1 MTLQLRAQAFASIL
15 NTRGMITVSRKS
27 LVKIVAV
34 IFLVYVAVTVMT
46 LISTFRA
53 SESISRT
60 NLGSTLAS
68 GDTGLEELEQKLA
81 VFDRRFSLLKF
92 WLLPARYTSRVVILF
107 PPLDRQ
113 REAAE
118 LLLERVEIGS
128 STAELAIE
136 LGRSS
141 FGLRDDALSGSV
153 SLSDP
158 DQLVDLS
165 DSLAALKFDSIQV
178 LDSLERSS
186 AVKTEFEDLPANRFF
201 ESLSRRMNGQEEQL
215 AEIARFSGLLSD
227 VLVHDITMIQEMTGT
242 FDELRSFAT
251 GEASTT
257 EIEAVIVDLARRT
270 AAIKR
275 MSTEMVESAPEAVIS
290 TGYGDVI
297 GTLHELN
304 VVADRLAGS
313 LLMIVG
319 VFADSFD
326 RLAASEKSLFD
337 DGEAL
342 SETLN
347 SLIENEEEIASA
359 VDSISNNVSLLLE
372 LGESGP
378 ISLGA
383 LGDVLERR
391 VEPLLELSSMMIGA
405 PRVAGEVFGVDGETR
420 RFLFLGQTSDELRAA
435 GGFTSSSWILTFRA
449 GMLVDREYLEVAHFE
464 DLDSLDQYPDAYD
477 ALRLHMDAGSMFL
490 RDAGWD
496 PNFPT
501 VGKLAL
507 EIYAIGRDV
516 EVDGVISLTQWA
528 FIEFISAMNGLKTD
542 SGVIQAEDLLSTIEE
557 GTDREGTIFLSTLFD
572 VLIDSM
578 NGETLKANGINVLT
592 STESLFGSKD
602 LMIYTQTSEIQSQ
615 IVKIGWCGPLSNSRG
630 DRLAVVDSNVGWN
643 KVDRNIDRKFSYQ
656 VDLSDV
662 KTPRAKLELE
672 YANLSVIADNICDVQ
687 KHVGGQYEIL
697 LDGCYWNYVRVYLP
711 LGAELVSGD
720 SLPLEPGSIAVRV
733 GGQVAGR
740 DTVGLTYDDNGVHIS
755 GLMAVNPQEVRTVT
769 FNYLLPRQVL
779 RFESDAFEYTLDVVV
794 QGGTRGREGVVSVIL
809 PDDYELIEA
818 PNSVRVS
825 PNLVEI
831 AVNPER
837 DDVIR
842 LVLRESS

>member
-81 VFDRRFSLLKF
+81 VFDRRFSILKF

-275 MSTEMVESAPEAVIS
+275 VSTEMVESAPEAVIS

-326 RLAASEKSLFD
+326 RLAASEKS
-337 DGEAL
+337 
-342 SETLN
+342 
-347 SLIENEEEIASA
+347 
-359 VDSISNNVSLLLE
+359 
-372 LGESGP
+372 
-378 ISLGA
+378 
-383 LGDVLERR
+383 
-391 VEPLLELSSMMIGA
+391 
-405 PRVAGEVFGVDGETR
+405 
-420 RFLFLGQTSDELRAA
+420 
-435 GGFTSSSWILTFRA
+435 
-449 GMLVDREYLEVAHFE
+449 
-464 DLDSLDQYPDAYD
+464 
-477 ALRLHMDAGSMFL
+477 
-490 RDAGWD
+490 
-496 PNFPT
+496 
-501 VGKLAL
+501 
-507 EIYAIGRDV
+507 
-516 EVDGVISLTQWA
+516 
-528 FIEFISAMNGLKTD
+528 
-542 SGVIQAEDLLSTIEE
+542 
-557 GTDREGTIFLSTLFD
+557 
-572 VLIDSM
+572 
-578 NGETLKANGINVLT
+578 
-592 STESLFGSKD
+592 
-602 LMIYTQTSEIQSQ
+602 
-615 IVKIGWCGPLSNSRG
+615 
-630 DRLAVVDSNVGWN
+630 
-643 KVDRNIDRKFSYQ
+643 
-656 VDLSDV
+656 
-662 KTPRAKLELE
+662 
-672 YANLSVIADNICDVQ
+672 
-687 KHVGGQYEIL
+687 
-697 LDGCYWNYVRVYLP
+697 
-711 LGAELVSGD
+711 
-720 SLPLEPGSIAVRV
+720 
-733 GGQVAGR
+733 
-740 DTVGLTYDDNGVHIS
+740 
-755 GLMAVNPQEVRTVT
+755 
-769 FNYLLPRQVL
+769 
-779 RFESDAFEYTLDVVV
+779 
-794 QGGTRGREGVVSVIL
+794 
-809 PDDYELIEA
+809 
-818 PNSVRVS
+818 
-825 PNLVEI
+825 
-831 AVNPER
+831 
-837 DDVIR
+837 
-842 LVLRESS
+842 